1 MKSLDKI
8 TNHHET
14 TDQVKKPPSKKI
26 NGFSLLATAGQ
37 SPNTDTVI
45 TKNDSVKPNKTFYL
59 KASGGDNSASNS
71 VIQKENTPFNQ
82 KNTPVLDSSL
92 IKENPNIKGALIPKP
107 DTYAELIK
115 TSDELKNVINKSNL
129 DNKTKELFTSDIDDI
144 NKIAKKDG
152 VYSKYADVYENIA
165 KLITIKPNQPLNIA
179 DGETL
184 AKCLLNDIKNSHDI
198 NQGDFKTCTVTAL
211 RENML
216 INHPD
221 ILAKIVT
228 DAFLSDGN
236 IDVASNRIKINL
248 KTLIPDDDANDSSYD
263 WKLYSKIKGKR
274 DYLGQVSDNVLMNVI
289 VQNRDPQLRYV
300 ESKDFDENTPFE
312 NYIQGNNKNKDNST
326 PPNTCELSILAHEL
340 NGNSTKVL
348 MYGSVNNTYG
358 NLITINNPNDLLK
371 AIEANPGLLIFL
383 HSSCLK
389 ENDDSLNLSNDG
401 HVMTAV
407 RLNNDHKSVTV
418 SNQWGIISDHDF
430 TLTELYNAIKGIK

>member
-1 MKSLDKI
+1 MKSSDKI
-8 TNHHET
+8 INHET
-14 TDQVKKPPSKKI
+14 TDQVKKPAPKKI
-26 NGFSLLATAGQ
+26 NGFSLLAAAGQ
-37 SPNTDTVI
+37 SQNTVNI
-45 TKNDSVKPNKTFYL
+45 KDSSAKPNKTFYL
-59 KASGGDNSASNS
+59 NVSGGDNSASNS

-82 KNTPVLDSSL
+82 KNTTVLDSSL
-92 IKENPNIKGALIPKP
+92 VKENPNIKGALIPKL

-115 TSDELKNVINKSNL
+115 TSNELKTVINKSNI
-129 DNKTKELFTSDIDDI
+129 DKETKELFKSDIDDI

-198 NQGDFKTCTVTAL
+198 NQSIFPTCTVTAL

-216 INHPD
+216 INQPD
-221 ILAKIVT
+221 KLAKIVT

-236 IDVASNRIKINL
+236 IDVASNHIKINL
-248 KTLIPDDDANDSSYD
+248 KTLIPDDDANHCSYN
-263 WKLYSKIKGKR
+263 WNLNSKIMGKR

-289 VQNRDPQLRYV
+289 MQNRDPQLRYV
-300 ESKDFDENTPFE
+300 ESKDFTKDTPFE
-312 NYIQGNNKNKDNST
+312 NYIQGNNKNKDNSIL
-326 PPNTCELSILAHEL
+326 PNTCELSLLAHEL

-358 NLITINNPNDLLK
+358 NLITVNNPNDLPK

-383 HSSCLK
+383 HSSYLKEK

-407 RLNNDHKSVTV
+407 RLNNDHKTVTV

-430 TLTELYNAIKGIK
+430 TLVELYNAIKGIK